1 MHSIRDGIGRIKVS
15 RIAGYTVVATVV
27 FAVGCHSKVVDKAE
41 FKSALNNYL
50 SSRQSCL
57 WPEAVK
63 FPAQADTKNED
74 QTKGYDALTDA
85 GLLLRTPA
93 EKKRFLIGSKPV
105 NNYDLSD
112 KGRSHWTTD
121 PAQPGYGNFCFGHP
135 QVSSIDQITPD
146 TGGATQYTVNFHYG
160 LTPPEWINTAEV
172 QTAFPS
178 LATQSSGKAAT
189 ATLTKA
195 NDGWQVQVV
204 SPANGVP
211 QPQ

>member
-1 MHSIRDGIGRIKVS
+1 MRSIRTEAQK
-15 RIAGYTVVATVV
+15 IAIYTSVAMGV
-27 FAVGCHSKVVDKAE
+27 FALGCHSKIVDKAE
-41 FKSALNNYL
+41 FKSAINNYL
-50 SSRQSCL
+50 SSHQDCL
-57 WPEAVK
+57 WHEPIK
-63 FPAQADTKNED
+63 FPAQADTKDED

-93 EKKRFLIGSKPV
+93 EKKRFLIGSKSV

-112 KGRSHWTTD
+112 KGRSHWTAD

-146 TGGATQYTVNFHYG
+146 TGGATQYTVNYHYG
-160 LTPPEWINTAEV
+160 LTPPDWINTAEI

-178 LATQSSGKAAT
+178 LGTESSGQAAT